1 MSIIIGWLLLGLV
14 AGFVASKIVNA
25 KGEGVLL
32 DTMLGIGGAVIGG
45 FIFNLASKP
54 SVTGF
59 NIGSSVVAA
68 IGAIVV
74 LVLYHGLT
82 GRRAL

>member
-1 MSIIIGWLLLGLV
+1 
-14 AGFVASKIVNA
+14 
-25 KGEGVLL
+25 
-32 DTMLGIGGAVIGG
+32 MLGIGGAVIGG

-54 SVTGF
+54 GVTGF

-74 LVLYHGLT
+74 LVLYYGLT

>member
-1 MSIIIGWLLLGLV
+1 MSIIGWLLLGLV
-14 AGFVASKIVNA
+14 AGFVASTTVNA

-32 DTMLGIGGAVIGG
+32 NIMIGIVGAVIGG
-45 FIFNLASKP
+45 FIFSVASKP
-54 SVTGF
+54 GVTGF
-59 NIGSSVVAA
+59 NIWSSVVAA